1 MKMKKLPPLFIT
13 VFCAIVLSSCAPVL
27 NRQYMKEGERDVS
40 FNALRQNTTAYIGR
54 LYILGGVVVQTKLT
68 PDGSQLEAMD
78 VPVDRYGYF
87 RDRGRSEGRFLAI
100 MPQDRALLD
109 PEVFTKGRRVTIAG
123 EFTGVRKDKI
133 DEMEYAYPVFLIRQ
147 VYLWP
152 RETRYY
158 PAYYY
163 DPWFSPY
170 PYYYWDPWWSY
181 PFYPYPYYNNY
192 YFRGGPPPVRR
203 RTLPPNQP
211 PQRQAPMRGMQQ
223 APAPASPQQ
232 SPQQGEPAQERQ

>member
-1 MKMKKLPPLFIT
+1 MKIKRITPLFIT
-13 VFCAIVLSSCAPVL
+13 VFCAIILSSCAPVL
-27 NRQYMKEGERDVS
+27 NRHYMKEGERDVS
-40 FNALRQNTTAYIGR
+40 FNAFRQNPEAYTGR
-54 LYILGGVVVQTKLT
+54 LYILGGVIVQAKLT

-100 MPQDRALLD
+100 MPKDRALLD
-109 PEVFTKGRRVTIAG
+109 PEVFTKGRRVTVAG

-133 DEMEYAYPVFLIRQ
+133 EEMEYAYPVFLIRQ

-152 RETRYY
+152 RETGYY

-170 PYYYWDPWWSY
+170 PYYYRDPWWSY
-181 PFYPYPYYNNY
+181 PFYPYPYYYDNY
-192 YFRGGPPPVRR
+192 YYRRVPPPVFR
-203 RTLPPNQP
+203 RTAPPDQP
-211 PQRQAPMRGMQQ
+211 APHRAPMQGMEQ
-223 APAPASPQQ
+223 APAPASPP
-232 SPQQGEPAQERQ
+232 SSEPAREQR